1 MPSAK
6 STFETPVP
14 ATGTNSAPGSS
25 NAAVAPPASSRSAA
39 KFGATDIGLIIMA
52 AIWGGHYTVLK
63 IGLQTMEPFTFSA
76 IRMVGALI
84 ILLVLALTVRDT
96 PRPSNKD
103 IKSLLLLGLLGNG
116 IYQLLFMI
124 GMTTTRAGIAALIIA
139 ASPAWMAIIG
149 RMLGKER
156 VPARGWM
163 GIALQLLGVVCVV
176 LSTHAFEGSGGAAT
190 GTMLILICGIVWSM
204 YTVLLQPFTTRV
216 HPLHLSTITLASGA
230 TLMFFAALPGLIRLD
245 FTQIA
250 PSAWWALSYSTIL
263 ALIVAYLLYY
273 RGIRVLGPTRTAVY
287 ANLQPVIAIIVA
299 WVLLREAPA
308 LWQWIGTAFIMAGL
322 LVSRSAPV
330 KPITDTHPVS

>member
-1 MPSAK
+1 MSSAQ
-6 STFETPVP
+6 STLDSTVP
-14 ATGTNSAPGSS
+14 AIGASS
-25 NAAVAPPASSRSAA
+25 AAVAGGVPPASQAKPHAPA
-39 KFGATDIGLIIMA
+39 KFGATDIGLVIMA

-84 ILLVLALTVRDT
+84 ILSLLALTVRDT

-103 IKSLLLLGLLGNG
+103 IKNLLLLGLLGNG

-156 VPARGWM
+156 VPPRGWM

-176 LSTHAFEGSGGAAT
+176 LSTHALEGSGGAAT
-190 GTMLILICGIVWSM
+190 GTILILICGIVWST
-204 YTVLLQPFTTRV
+204 YTVLLQPYTTRV

-230 TLMFFAALPGLIRLD
+230 TLMFFAALPGLMRLD

-273 RGIRVLGPTRTAVY
+273 RGIRVLGPTRTAAY
-287 ANLQPVIAIIVA
+287 ANLQPVIAIVVA
-299 WVLLREAPA
+299 WAMLREAPA
-308 LWQWIGTAFIMAGL
+308 LWQWIGTTFIMAGL
-322 LVSRSAPV
+322 LLSRSAPV
-330 KPITDTHPVS
+330 KPNPDKPLIP